1 MEYEFIHDSTTGS
14 ALAKFSL
21 DHQVIGPWLESEV
34 GKSTEKL
41 TEVLTAIDQ
50 IASGQFQ
57 EKQITGHEYSLMI
70 NQGDVQIKANAMFNG
85 ELELPEGLTEE
96 GINFDNQDSSSCGV
110 DDFRILLLSWAK
122 FIKV

>member
-50 IASGQFQ
+50 IASGKFQ
-57 EKQITGHEYSLMI
+57 EKLITGHEYSLMI
-70 NQGDVQIKANAMFNG
+70 NRGDIHIKANAMLNG